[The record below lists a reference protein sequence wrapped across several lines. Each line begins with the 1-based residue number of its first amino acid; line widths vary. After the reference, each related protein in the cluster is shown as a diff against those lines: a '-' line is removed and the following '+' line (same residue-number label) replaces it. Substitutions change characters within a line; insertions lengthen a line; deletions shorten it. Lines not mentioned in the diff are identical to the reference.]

1 MKKIITCLYSYLSEH
16 FGDKNEWVE
25 FGVID
30 QTGLRLHIPEFLK
43 RNIILCFNIYKL
55 PEFLRQYPKVELQQY
70 EIDNF
75 NHFNAYSL
83 VLGVFFRP
91 LVAIYCCCVA
101 SFYFLSEFFIQNT
114 VHLELWSL
122 GIKILSTSSLIRF
135 YDEYNRV
142 LCPQIRIKLYLV
154 L

>member
-1 MKKIITCLYSYLSEH
+1 MREIITCFYSYLSEH

-83 VLGVFFRP
+83 VSGVFFRL

-114 VHLELWSL
+114 VHLELW
-122 GIKILSTSSLIRF
+122 
-135 YDEYNRV
+135 
-142 LCPQIRIKLYLV
+142 
-154 L
+154 